1 MKIILAAD
9 RNWAIGK
16 DGDLLVS
23 LPGDMKFFRTTTS
36 GMTVVMGR
44 ATLES
49 LPGKKALPK
58 RRNIVMTTKTDYFP
72 ERCEIVHSID
82 ELMEL
87 LGTEETD
94 NVFVMGGAR
103 VYEELLPYCDTC
115 WITKIDAEFPADR
128 HFRDLDAD
136 EDFEITWESE
146 PMEENGIGYRFVKY
160 ERKKQQRQ

>member
-1 MKIILAAD
+1 MQLILAAD
-9 RNWAIGK
+9 KNWAIGK

-23 LPGDMKFFRTTTS
+23 LPGDMKFFRRTTS
-36 GMTVVMGR
+36 GKTVVMGR

-58 RRNIVMTTKTDYFP
+58 RRNIVMTTRTNYFP

-87 LGTEETD
+87 LGENTD
-94 NVFVMGGAR
+94 DVLVMGGAK

-136 EDFEITWESE
+136 EDFEVTWESE
-146 PMEENGIGYRFVKY
+146 PMEENGIGYRFLKY
-160 ERKKQQRQ
+160 ERKND